1 MRPGIDL
8 VMVTVLAL
16 ISALGAGPA
25 GGDGQADQPA
35 GLALVRAYSRGK
47 IPVILVHGLGSSPK
61 SWAPMIEALEADP
74 SLRERYQFWTFDY
87 ATCAPILYSAHLLR
101 QDLRAARGRLDP
113 DRTDSAF
120 DHMILIGHSMG
131 GLLAKMMA
139 QDSRSYLWE
148 LRSPQPFEQLVG
160 PPEDRDLLRQVVFFE
175 SQPEV
180 RRLIFIA
187 TPHRGSRLDRG
198 FVHGVGARLCR
209 VPDPLKQVHQRL
221 LASNGPAFFT
231 PMLRRRLPTS
241 IDQLAWEHPELQ
253 ALVALGI
260 DPGVT
265 YHSIIA
271 DLRDPPLAGGTDGVV
286 PYASAH
292 LDGARSEVLIHGG
305 HLCQADPLVIREVGR
320 ILTEQLRLPV
330 AERPGGRSYWPLR
343 KGGQVF
349 SIANP
354 ARAKKD

>member
-35 GLALVRAYSRGK
+35 GLALARPYSRGK
-47 IPVILVHGLGSSPK
+47 IPVILIHGLGSSPK

-148 LRSPQPFEQLVG
+148 LRSPQPFEKLVG
-160 PPEDRDLLRQVVFFE
+160 PPEDRDLLRQVVFFK

-198 FVHGVGARLCR
+198 IIRRVGAR
-209 VPDPLKQVHQRL
+209 
-221 LASNGPAFFT
+221 
-231 PMLRRRLPTS
+231 
-241 IDQLAWEHPELQ
+241 E
-253 ALVALGI
+253 
-260 DPGVT
+260 
-265 YHSIIA
+265 
-271 DLRDPPLAGGTDGVV
+271 
-286 PYASAH
+286 
-292 LDGARSEVLIHGG
+292 
-305 HLCQADPLVIREVGR
+305 
-320 ILTEQLRLPV
+320 
-330 AERPGGRSYWPLR
+330 
-343 KGGQVF
+343 
-349 SIANP
+349 
-354 ARAKKD
+354 

>member
-1 MRPGIDL
+1 
-8 VMVTVLAL
+8 
-16 ISALGAGPA
+16 
-25 GGDGQADQPA
+25 
-35 GLALVRAYSRGK
+35 
-47 IPVILVHGLGSSPK
+47 
-61 SWAPMIEALEADP
+61 MIEALEADP
-74 SLRERYQFWTFDY
+74 SLRERYQFWTFGY

-101 QDLRAARGRLDP
+101 QDLCAARGRLDP
-113 DRTDSAF
+113 DGTDPAF

-148 LRSPQPFEQLVG
+148 LRSPQPFEKLVG
-160 PPEDRDLLRQVVFFE
+160 PPEDRDLLRQVVFFK

-198 FVHGVGARLCR
+198 IIRRVGGRLCR
-209 VPDPLKQVHQRL
+209 LPDPLEQVHQRL

-231 PMLRRRLPTS
+231 PMLRGRLPTS

-265 YHSIIA
+265 YHSIMA

-292 LDGARSEVLIHGG
+292 LDGASSELLVHGG

-320 ILTEQLRLPV
+320 ILTEHLRLPV
-330 AERPGGRSYWPLR
+330 AARLGGRSYSR
-343 KGGQVF
+343 QAQF
-349 SIANP
+349 SLTAGRHGPDLSRNRP
-354 ARAKKD
+354 ARSPLMSEGERCPVTTPLKEGKP